1 MRVVIVG
8 QRNGKAVV
16 RWRQCLGLSF
26 VLSMVMGIGTG
37 LVCYLLAG
45 RWSHAPVLFGIVVG
59 AGIVGVG
66 LINSLR
72 TPPDR
77 LSPID

>member
-8 QRNGKAVV
+8 RKNGKAVV
-16 RWRQCLGLSF
+16 RWRQYLGLSF

-37 LVCYLLAG
+37 LVYCLLAG
-45 RWSHAPVLFGIVVG
+45 RWSHAPVLFGVITG
-59 AGIVGVG
+59 AGIVGFG
-66 LINSLR
+66 LSNGLR

-77 LSPID
+77 LNPVA